1 MKKKIQFSLVYRDM
15 WQSSGKFQ
23 PRKDQLERIAPV
35 IIDMGCFARVET
47 NGGAFEQ
54 VNLMAGENP
63 NLAVRAFCKPFNEA
77 GIKTHMLDRG
87 LNALRMYPVPDDVR
101 ALMYKVKHAQGV
113 DITRIF
119 CGLNDTRNIIPS
131 IKWAKEGG
139 MTPQATLCITTSP
152 VHTVEYY
159 SKIADEVI
167 AAGAEEICLK
177 DMAGIGQPAM
187 LGALTKAIKTK
198 HPDIIIQYHGHS
210 GPGLSMASIL
220 EVCNNG
226 ADIIDTAIEPLSWG
240 KVHPDIISV
249 QSMLKNEGFEVADL
263 NMNAYMQARTL
274 TQEFIDDWLG
284 YFINPAN
291 KHMSSLLLGCG
302 LPGGMMGS
310 MMADLGGIMTMIN
323 KLREQKGEAVLTIDD
338 MLVKLF
344 NEVEYVWPRVGYPP
358 LVTPFSQYVKNIA
371 LMNLLTI
378 EQGKGRFVMMDDAMW
393 GMILGKSGKIPGT
406 IDPELVELAKKQNR
420 EFTDVDAHTLLKD
433 ALPDFRKEMDE
444 NGWDYGQDDEEL
456 FELGMHP
463 EQYRA
468 FKSGQAKKQ
477 FLADLQKAKDA
488 KLGGGKKISQEEI
501 DALKHA
507 KADAVKSPL
516 AGQLIWSFGGEGVPA
531 ACIEPFIG
539 QKYKEGDIFCYLQT
553 KWGEIVEI
561 PAALGGKLVDISV
574 KPGQQI
580 RQGDTI
586 AWIEREVV

>member
-23 PRKDQLERIAPV
+23 PRKDQLERIAPA
-35 IIDMGCFARVET
+35 IIEMGCFSRVET

-63 NLAVRAFCKPFNEA
+63 NEAVRVFCKPFNEV

-101 ALMYKVKHAQGV
+101 QLQYKVKHAQGV

-119 CGLNDTRNIIPS
+119 CGLNDVRNIIPS
-131 IKWAKEGG
+131 IKWAKEAG
-139 MTPQATLCITTSP
+139 MTPQGTLCITTSP

-159 SKIADEVI
+159 SGIADRLIE
-167 AAGAEEICLK
+167 AGAEEICLK

-187 LGALTKAIKTK
+187 LGALTKAIKSK

-226 ADIIDTAIEPLSWG
+226 ADVIDTAIEPLSWG

-249 QSMLKNEGFEVADL
+249 QSMLKNEGFDVPEI
-263 NMNAYMQARTL
+263 NMNAYMRARSL

-284 YFINPAN
+284 YFINPGN
-291 KHMSSLLLGCG
+291 KLMSSLLLGCG

-310 MMADLGGIMTMIN
+310 MMADLAGIHRSIN
-323 KLREQKGEAVLTIDD
+323 SILKSKGQPEYSTDD

-344 NEVEYVWPRVGYPP
+344 DEVAYVWPRVGYPP

-371 LMNLLTI
+371 LMNLLTMA
-378 EQGKGRFVMMDDAMW
+378 QGKGRFVMMDESMW

-406 IDPELVELAKKQNR
+406 IDPELIALAEKQNR
-420 EFTDVDAHTLLKD
+420 QFTDADPHTLIPN
-433 ALPDFRKEMDE
+433 ALDSFRKEMQD
-444 NGWDYGQDDEEL
+444 NNWDCGQDDEEL
-456 FELGMHP
+456 FELAMHP
-463 EQYRA
+463 EQYRDY
-468 FKSGQAKKQ
+468 KNGMAKKR
-477 FLADLQKAKDA
+477 FLTDLQKAKDA
-488 KLGGGKKISQEEI
+488 KLGASLTPEQLT
-501 DALKHA
+501 ALKHA
-507 KADAVKSPL
+507 KADAITAPV
-516 AGQLIWSFGGEGVPA
+516 AGQVYYEFSGEGECAP
-531 ACIEPFIG
+531 CLEPFVG
-539 QKYKEGDIFCYLQT
+539 QKYNEGDTFCYIQAP
-553 KWGEIVEI
+553 WGEIVPI
-561 PAALGGKLVDISV
+561 PAGIGGKLVEVSA
-574 KPGQQI
+574 K
-580 RQGDTI
+580 QGAKVRRGDNLG
-586 AWIEREVV
+586 WVERV

>member
-1 MKKKIQFSLVYRDM
+1 MAEF
-15 WQSSGKFQ
+15 
-23 PRKDQLERIAPV
+23 RKVPAPQGSV
-35 IIDMGCFARVET
+35 GTCCFDRVET

-54 VNLMAGENP
+54 VNLLAGENP
-63 NLAVRAFCKPFNEA
+63 NAAVRAFCKPFNEV

-101 ALMYKVKHAQGV
+101 ELQYKVKHAQGV
-113 DITRIF
+113 DIPRIF

-131 IKWAKEGG
+131 IKWAKAAG

-159 SKIADEVI
+159 SGIADELI

-226 ADIIDTAIEPLSWG
+226 ADVIDTAIEPLSWG

-249 QSMLKNEGFEVADL
+249 QSMLKNEGFEVKEI
-263 NMNAYMQARTL
+263 NMNAYMQARSL

-284 YFINPAN
+284 YFINPGN

-310 MMADLGGIMTMIN
+310 MMADLAGMHRTIN
-323 KLREQKGEAVLTIDD
+323 SIRAKKGLHEYNTDE

-344 NEVEYVWPRVGYPP
+344 EEVEYVWPRVGYPP

-378 EQGKGRFVMMDDAMW
+378 EQGKGRFVMMDDSMW
-393 GMILGKSGKIPGT
+393 GMILGKSGKIPGE
-406 IDPELVELAKKQNR
+406 IAPELKELAAKQGR
-420 EFTDVDAHTLLKD
+420 EFTDADPHTLIPN
-433 ALPDFRKEMDE
+433 ALDDFRKEMDE

-456 FELGMHP
+456 YELGMHP
-463 EQYRA
+463 EQYRD
-468 FKSGQAKKQ
+468 FKSGIAKKRM
-477 FLADLQKAKDA
+477 LADLQKAKDA
-488 KLGGGKKISQEEI
+488 RLGSKLSPEEL
-501 DALKHA
+501 AAFKHA
-507 KADAVKSPL
+507 KADALVAPVK
-516 AGQLIWSFGGEGVPA
+516 GQVYYQFSGEGECAP
-531 ACIEPFIG
+531 CIEPFIG
-539 QKYKEGDIFCYLQT
+539 AEYKEGDTFCYIQAS
-553 KWGEIVEI
+553 WGEIVPV
-561 PAALGGKLVDISV
+561 PAALGGKLVEISAKQGSKV
-574 KPGQQI
+574 QKGQ
-580 RQGDTI
+580 TL
-586 AWIEREVV
+586 AWIERPKD

>member
-226 ADIIDTAIEPLSWG
+226 ADIIDTASEPLSWG

-323 KLREQKGEAVLTIDD
+323 KLREQKGEKVLTIDD

-507 KADAVKSPL
+507 KADAVKVPV
-516 AGQLIWSFGGEGVPA
+516 AGQLLWGFGGEGVMAP
-531 ACIEPFIG
+531 CVEPFIG
-539 QKYKEGDIFCYLQT
+539 QKYKEGDTFCYLQT
-553 KWGEIVEI
+553 KWGEIMEI

-574 KPGQQI
+574 KPGQNV
-580 RQGDTI
+580 RQNDTI
-586 AWIEREVV
+586 AWIERE

>member
-1 MKKKIQFSLVYRDM
+1 MTKKKIQFSLVYRDM

-23 PRKDQLERIAPV
+23 PRKDQLERVAPA

-63 NLAVRAFCKPFNEA
+63 NLAVRAFCKPFNEV

-131 IKWAKEGG
+131 IRWAKEGG

-159 SKIADEVI
+159 SRIADEVI

-210 GPGLSMASIL
+210 GPGLSMASVL

-249 QSMLKNEGFEVADL
+249 RSMLKNEGFEVADL

-323 KLREQKGEAVLTIDD
+323 KLREQKGEKVLTIDD

-433 ALPDFRKEMDE
+433 ALPDFRKEMDD

-456 FELGMHP
+456 FELAMHP

-507 KADAVKSPL
+507 KADAVKAPL
-516 AGQLIWSFGGEGVPA
+516 AGQLLWGFGGEGVLAP
-531 ACIEPFIG
+531 CVEPFIG
-539 QKYKEGDIFCYLQT
+539 QRYKEGDTFCYLQT

-574 KPGQQI
+574 KPGQLI

-586 AWIEREVV
+586 AWIEREQ